1 MRVSRASMRRVSP
14 IGIDLSPAEVRLVQ
28 LEGTPGSVRSVR
40 CAIVPRLAEPN
51 ASRTLLPEEAGYIAE
66 VVERRGFEGNLV
78 SLCAPHAA
86 CTSHVVDL
94 PPRAS
99 NAPIEAIARAEI
111 GRARRS
117 APTGF
122 ELAAWY
128 LPQRGRSEQGVA
140 VVCERGPLDEQ
151 LDSLESVGLWPVA
164 VDIEELAL
172 VRAALPQIGSENDA
186 IHAVLRV
193 GWNASLGVLVLGGS
207 VVYTRRIE
215 FGASAMVTRLVDR
228 LGLSWSE
235 AGRILD
241 TSVSVGSSEAGME
254 RAAHLGWSQL
264 GEHLGAEVDTAVTY
278 VSHAHRAA
286 PIGRVVVAGYGAARA
301 ELTGG
306 LETALGMPVEPCL
319 WWGDAAGPGSLDHGA
334 RLAVAGA
341 LAARWDE

>member
-1 MRVSRASMRRVSP
+1 MKLPAVSVRRVSP

-40 CAIVPRLAEPN
+40 CAIVPRMAEPN

-94 PPRAS
+94 PPRS
-99 NAPIEAIARAEI
+99 SHAPIEAIARAEI
-111 GRARRS
+111 GRARKS

-140 VVCERGPLDEQ
+140 VACDRGPLDEQ
-151 LDSLESVGLWPVA
+151 LDALEAVGLCPVA

-172 VRAALPQIGSENDA
+172 VRAAWRQIEGQPDA
-186 IHAVLRV
+186 IHAVIRV

-215 FGASAMVTRLVDR
+215 FGASAMVTRLVER

-241 TSVSVGSSEAGME
+241 VPEGVGSPEAGME

-264 GEHLGAEVDTAVTY
+264 GEQIGSEVDTAVTY

-286 PIGRVVVAGYGAARA
+286 PIGRVVIAGYGAARG
-301 ELTGG
+301 EVTGG
-306 LETALGMPVEPCL
+306 LEAALGMPVEPCV
-319 WWGDAAGPGSLDHGA
+319 WWGDGARPVTPDHGA